1 LRQINS
7 ATGGFSPVVAFDRL
21 LTMANLP
28 CFSATVLEAASRV
41 LGDTGNGLTGPEIGY
56 ILVDLGIAD
65 PDAGNTKWKRLFN
78 ALGAVQNEKQ
88 IGNYLVL
95 FVNRAMEPAR
105 YVAKPELFEWRRDGL
120 NVALAFAG
128 YGVNERG
135 QVVHTTRE
143 TTLTGA
149 RARAGRL
156 RSKLET
162 RGTHNEIFT
171 YCRAELLEENYFHAV
186 FEATKGV
193 ADRVRR
199 MSGLTS
205 DGAELVNEA
214 FSVKSP
220 RISINSLQ
228 SETERSEQKGVAN
241 LLVGLFGAVR
251 NPLAHAPKV
260 NWPMPEQDAL
270 DVFALISYVHRKL
283 DGSDVP

>member
-1 LRQINS
+1 
-7 ATGGFSPVVAFDRL
+7 
-21 LTMANLP
+21 MASLP
-28 CFSATVLEAASRV
+28 CFTSSVLEAACRV
-41 LGDTGNGLTGPEIGY
+41 LGDTSNGLTGPEIGS
-56 ILVDLGIAD
+56 IFAELQVSD

-78 ALGAVQNEKQ
+78 ALAAVQNEKQ
-88 IGNYLVL
+88 IGNHLIL

-105 YVAKPELFEWRRDGL
+105 YVSKPDLFEWRRDGL

-135 QVVHTTRE
+135 QAVHTTRE

-156 RSKLET
+156 RSSLEM
-162 RGTHNEIFT
+162 RGTHLEVFT
-171 YCRAELLEENYFHAV
+171 YCRAELLEDNYFHAV
-186 FEATKGV
+186 FEGAKGL
-193 ADRVRR
+193 ADRIRR

-205 DGAELVNEA
+205 DGADLINEA
-214 FSVKSP
+214 FSVKAP
-220 RISINSLQ
+220 RILINSLET
-228 SETERSEQKGVAN
+228 ETERSEQKGVAN

-283 DGSDVP
+283 DGASAP